1 MDWCLPILFLLPF
14 AAGALSLILRRHA
27 KEITLAT
34 SALLTASSIL
44 SYFYYE
50 ASVTVSAEVLHIPF
64 AILDFLLL
72 SYFCYVGY
80 KSQDKKII
88 FLAVF
93 QMAFLFAA
101 KGYHVESGADIVVDK
116 LSIFMF
122 LLINVVGS
130 SVLVYATRY
139 VGDETTDIAKQS
151 RFLATLTA
159 FLGVMNLLVSADNI
173 EWLFMFFEMTTLASF
188 WLIGFRDNEESKNNA
203 RTALW
208 MNQIGGAALVIAVL
222 ISKSHLHTVYISQ
235 ILINGGDYLLLV
247 TALISVA
254 ALIKGAQIPFSG
266 WLLGAMVAPTPVSAI
281 LHSST
286 MVKIAPY
293 LLLKISPAI
302 ASTWVSYAVATVG
315 AVSFAVSAALALR
328 EESFK
333 KILAYSTI
341 SLLGLMALTA
351 ALATPLTVTACMLL
365 IMFHGISKAMLFM
378 CAGILEKQYHIK
390 SIESVDGLISKAPV
404 LTSLILLGFLS
415 VALPPFGVFFAKWLA
430 YEGIT
435 GGGGS
440 LFLLFFIAVG
450 SVALTLLYFKTTGRF
465 VANDEAKKEP
475 EECSYLAAPT
485 SLGGLLLVFALFVSP
500 IVGGFFKQNASYVV
514 SADVP
519 LSGDFWGI
527 YLPFGELAFWH
538 ILSAF
543 LLLGLAP
550 MLSSAIRLKGVDKAS
565 VYTCG
570 ERIEQNAYS
579 FYFNPLKTVEK
590 VVNIGCIG
598 LFVSIIVLGVLG
610 L

>member
-1 MDWCLPILFLLPF
+1 MFLLPF
-14 AAGALSLILRRHA
+14 ISGALSLILRQYA

-34 SALLTASSIL
+34 SAMLVASSVL
-44 SYFYYE
+44 SYYYYE
-50 ASVTVSAEVLHIPF
+50 ASIQISLDFLHIPF
-64 AILDFLLL
+64 VIIDFTLLA
-72 SYFCYVGY
+72 YFCYIGF
-80 KSQDKKII
+80 KAQDKKIL
-88 FLAVF
+88 FLALLQV
-93 QMAFLFAA
+93 AFLFAA
-101 KGYHVESGADIVVDK
+101 KSYDTESGADIVVDK

-139 VGDETTDIAKQS
+139 IEDETPDVARRS
-151 RFLATLTA
+151 VFLAILTA
-159 FLGVMNLLVSADNI
+159 FLGVMNLLVSTDNI
-173 EWLFMFFEMTTLASF
+173 ELLFLFFEMTTLASF
-188 WLIGFRDNEESKNNA
+188 WLIGFRKNEESTKNA
-203 RTALW
+203 LTALW
-208 MNQIGGAALVIAVL
+208 MNQIGGAALVFAVL
-222 ISKSHLHTVYISQ
+222 VSKSHLHTVYISQ
-235 ILINGGDYLLLV
+235 IIVSGSEYLLLV
-247 TALISVA
+247 SAFISIA
-254 ALIKGAQIPFSG
+254 ALVKGAQIPFSG

-302 ASTWVSYAVATVG
+302 SSTWVSYAVAAIG

-328 EESFK
+328 EDSFK

-378 CAGILEKQYHIK
+378 CAGILEKNYHIK
-390 SIESVDGLISKAPV
+390 SIESVEGLISKAPV

-435 GGGGS
+435 GGSGS

-465 VANDEAKKEP
+465 VANDEAKKEG
-475 EECSYLAAPT
+475 EDCTYLAAPT
-485 SLGGLLLVFALFVSP
+485 ALGIILLIFALFVSP
-500 IVGGFFKQNASYVV
+500 VVGTFFKQNASYVV
-514 SADVP
+514 SAEVP

-527 YLPFGELAFWH
+527 ALPFGELAFWH
-538 ILSAF
+538 ILAAF

-550 MLSSAIRLKGVDKAS
+550 LLSSAVRLKGVDKAS
-565 VYTCG
+565 PYTCG

-579 FYFNPLKTVEK
+579 FYFDPLRSVER
-590 VVNIGCIG
+590 VVNIGCAA
-598 LFVSIIVLGVLG
+598 LFVAVAVLGVIG
-610 L
+610 I